1 MKSILLSTEELKELR
16 RILTEKKV
24 KEIDIKSPH
33 EVFRFDDKT
42 SGIFLVGYKSGNLV
56 YKEGD
61 AVKELLKDFLSEDD
75 EYDYIVGTD
84 EAGKGEWYGP
94 LVVACIA
101 LKPNEISLMRK
112 KGVRDSKTLGRKTLL
127 KIGKELAEGKRIK
140 EARVLLPDEYNKV
153 YEEYSRK
160 GKNLNDLMAQV
171 HTDLI
176 KKVVSE
182 IEYKKAKV
190 VIDMFD
196 YKKTEERLRDLDKK
210 NLLVVQKTGGES
222 ETSVAA
228 ASILAK
234 YLFEKEVDNLEK
246 EHKICIRGVKPKDI
260 PKDLLSR
267 VAKTHFKNVSLGRQ
281 I

>member
-16 RILTEKKV
+16 RLLKENGV
-24 KEIDIKSPH
+24 NEIDVKSPH
-33 EVFRFDDKT
+33 EIYRFDDKIC
-42 SGIFLVGYKSGNLV
+42 GIFLVGYKSGNIV

-61 AVKELLKDFLSEDD
+61 SIKELLKDFISEDD
-75 EYDYIVGTD
+75 EYDYIIGTD

-94 LVVACIA
+94 LVVACVA
-101 LKPNEISLMRK
+101 LKPNEIPLMRK
-112 KGVRDSKTLGRKTLL
+112 KGVRDSKKLGKKALL
-127 KIGKELAEGKRIK
+127 KIGKGLAEGKNVK
-140 EARVLLPDEYNKV
+140 EVRVLLPDEYNRV
-153 YEEYSRK
+153 YEEYSKK

-176 KKVVSE
+176 KKVLSG
-182 IEYKKAKV
+182 IEYKKAKI

-196 YKKTEERLRDLDKK
+196 YKKTEYLLRDLDKK
-210 NLLVVQKTGGES
+210 NLLIVQKTGGES

-234 YLFEKEVDNLEK
+234 YLFEKEVDGLEK

-260 PKDLLSR
+260 PKDLLSH
-267 VAKTHFKNVSLGRQ
+267 VAKTHFKNVPSERQ

>member
-16 RILTEKKV
+16 MILAEKKV
-24 KEIDIKSPH
+24 NEIDIKSPY
-33 EVFRFDDKT
+33 EICRFDDKVF
-42 SGIFLVGYKSGNLV
+42 GIFLVGYKSGNLV
-56 YKEGD
+56 YREGD

-75 EYDYIVGTD
+75 EYDYIIGTD

-94 LVVACIA
+94 LVVACVA
-101 LKPNEISLMRK
+101 LKPKDIPFMRK
-112 KGVRDSKTLGRKTLL
+112 KGVRDSKTLGKKTLL
-127 KIGKELAEGKRIK
+127 KIGKDLSEGKNVN
-140 EARVLLPDEYNKV
+140 EARILLPDEYNKV
-153 YEEYSRK
+153 YEEYSKK

-176 KKVVSE
+176 KKVLSE

-196 YKKTEERLRDLDKK
+196 YKKTEYLLRDLEKK
-210 NLLVVQKTGGES
+210 NLLIIQKTGGES
-222 ETSVAA
+222 ETSVAG

-246 EHKICIRGVKPKDI
+246 EHKIRIRGVKPRDI